1 MRTNENMDKQ
11 YREIGLKDGRRVRA
25 RPVERSDA
33 DLLMAFFE
41 GITPENQ
48 QFMHGFRFDRETA
61 ERIAG
66 TLDDRTWYRVVVVD
80 RTESDER
87 IVGYSWIQPLE
98 AQDAKPFLGIGL
110 VDEFTNAGLGR
121 ALLRLMIRDAREV
134 FGLDRLWLGVFAD
147 NPRAIRAYEAAGF
160 RQDPDT
166 PPKDFDGRIEVYMV
180 ACTERQ

>member
-1 MRTNENMDKQ
+1 M
-11 YREIGLKDGRRVRA
+11 VRA
-25 RPVERSDA
+25 RPVESSDA

-41 GITPENQ
+41 GITPGNQ
-48 QFMHGFRFDRETA
+48 QFMHGFRFGREMA

-66 TLDDRTWYRVVVVD
+66 TLDDPTWYRVVVVD
-80 RTESDER
+80 RTEPGER
-87 IVGYSWIQPLE
+87 IVGYSWIQPLG
-98 AQDAKPFLGIGL
+98 AQGAKPFLGIGL
-110 VDEFTNAGLGR
+110 VDEFTSAGLGR

-180 ACTERQ
+180 ACTERR